1 MTVSGK
7 LAVIDL
13 GSNTFH
19 LLIVDAGADF
29 GIQPVVRQRIFTGLS
44 KGGTASICEESME
57 AGLQAIRIF
66 REILQTHGNPPLRII
81 GTASLRTAS
90 NRQQFIDAAS
100 ALLYAPIEIIDG
112 IREAAL
118 IYGGVTLLPQ
128 LCTGTHLIMDVGG
141 GSTEFILIRDGERLW
156 SASYALGVGVLF
168 ARFPHSEPVSLAE
181 ISAIAGYVR
190 DTVADMLPVLH
201 GNRPQSLAGASGSF
215 EVLESMAGHEI
226 SQASASIVQKETFYE
241 IYDRIIQSTMEERL
255 QMKGLPAERASLIVT
270 GMILKKTILELS
282 EAPLIQISPYALKE
296 GVLREMMEMP
306 V

>member
-1 MTVSGK
+1 MTADGR

-19 LLIVDAGADF
+19 LLIVDAGAGS

-57 AGLQAIRIF
+57 AGLQAIRVF
-66 REILQTHGNPPLRII
+66 RGILQTHGNPPLRII

-100 ALLYAPIEIIDG
+100 ALLYSPIEIIDG

-181 ISAIAGYVR
+181 ISEISGFIR
-190 DTVADMLPVLH
+190 DTVSDMLPVLH
-201 GNRPQSLAGASGSF
+201 DNRPHSLAGASGSF

-226 SQASASIVQKETFYE
+226 SHASASIVQKETFYE
-241 IYDRIIQSTMEERL
+241 IYDRIIQATLEERL

-282 EAPLIQISPYALKE
+282 EAPVIQISPYALKE

>member
-1 MTVSGK
+1 MTASRR

-19 LLIVDAGADF
+19 LLIADAGADS

-44 KGGTASICEESME
+44 KGGTSLICEESME
-57 AGLQAIRIF
+57 AGLQAIRVF
-66 REILQTHGNPPLRII
+66 KEVLQAYGNPPLRII

-100 ALLYAPIEIIDG
+100 ELLYAQIEIIDG

-118 IYGGVTLLPQ
+118 IYGGVSLLPK
-128 LCTGTHLIMDVGG
+128 LCAGTHLIMDVGG
-141 GSTEFILIRDGERLW
+141 GSTEFILMRDGERLW

-168 ARFPHSEPVSLAE
+168 ARFPHSEPVSMSE
-181 ISAIAGYVR
+181 ISAIASYIR
-190 DTVADMLPVLH
+190 DAVADMMPMLQD
-201 GNRPQSLAGASGSF
+201 NRPHSLAGASGSF

-226 SQASASIVQKETFYE
+226 SHSNASIVQKEAFYD
-241 IYDRIIQSTMEERL
+241 IYNRIIQSTLEERL

-270 GMILKKTILELS
+270 GMILKRTILELS
-282 EAPLIQISPYALKE
+282 EAPVIQISPYALKE
-296 GVLREMMEMP
+296 GVLREMMQITL
-306 V
+306 